1 MVRGTSHHAPIR
13 QDAKAVPF
21 TFLLINRTS
30 LGSFYLR
37 LFAFVHVCALHIG
50 VVALVAAQAP
60 SAEDYTVAA
69 CDANSRADA
78 IARCE
83 QRWPAGRYRLV
94 TPYTYEQMAFSK
106 SAAFGSCPGAFGHY
120 VNAEHLRNEGTPFD
134 PRHMCHWRS
143 GPASGDVFP
152 CEVESALVA
161 PDPNGG
167 AVHAS
172 YRTGHGG
179 DTFVIV
185 PPSTRRSRRLSGKI
199 LQ

>member
-83 QRWPAGRYRLV
+83 QRWPAGAL
-94 TPYTYEQMAFSK
+94 P
-106 SAAFGSCPGAFGHY
+106 
-120 VNAEHLRNEGTPFD
+120 
-134 PRHMCHWRS
+134 PRHAIYIRAN
-143 GPASGDVFP
+143 GVFEERCLWVLP
-152 CEVESALVA
+152 RGFWPLC
-161 PDPNGG
+161 
-167 AVHAS
+167 
-172 YRTGHGG
+172 
-179 DTFVIV
+179 
-185 PPSTRRSRRLSGKI
+185 
-199 LQ
+199 